1 MKFAP
6 PIVIA
11 AVSAAGAAV
20 GDSIEHHNV
29 SVATVVS
36 VAVFVCTASLWLGKK
51 FQSIEDR
58 FDDLTKHIT
67 EGKAKFKDIEEA
79 IHNCVLD
86 CPLRTQSEKPR
97 PKGKQ

>member
-1 MKFAP
+1 ML
-6 PIVIA
+6 VA
-11 AVSAAGAAV
+11 AVTAAGAAV

-36 VAVFVCTASLWLGKK
+36 VAVFVGTASLWLGRK

-58 FDDLTKHIT
+58 FNDLTKHLT
-67 EGKAKFKDIEEA
+67 ERKAKFKDIEDA
-79 IHNCVLD
+79 IRDCVME